1 MESSSDSS
9 KVENQHNED
18 YLNKNIDF
26 VKYEIKDVFGDPVS
40 SNQPKDSDDNS
51 SLNSNN
57 SYGENLEP
65 EGISEEEGAVDEKKC
80 KDVKGKEYEKEA
92 ERERKKEEEEKEK
105 EKKKQ
110 EERERGILI
119 GEAEGLS

>member
-1 MESSSDSS
+1 M
-9 KVENQHNED
+9 
-18 YLNKNIDF
+18 
-26 VKYEIKDVFGDPVS
+26 KYEIKDVFGDPVS
-40 SNQPKDSDDNS
+40 SNLPKDSDDNS

-80 KDVKGKEYEKEA
+80 KDVNDKEYEKEGER
-92 ERERKKEEEEKEK
+92 ERERKREEEEKEK
-105 EKKKQ
+105 EKKKS